1 MMMKHIKT
9 MSGDLVSLEVPET
22 ETVTAF
28 YERVSDQFDVK
39 KIQLQLF
46 RSNEEDELKESD
58 ELLGGEEDE
67 VFSAVMDKMNYIVA
81 VNQITD
87 RVYDLQRDDYIGE
100 RYEMYEVVLTRY
112 GMESGPETVKQ
123 CLYVKPIHSPTDL
136 VNYYLAN
143 RMIPSLKVGN
153 GLDQERLIRIKDDV
167 PMYHSFDVL
176 MTRTPLGE
184 NLSDKRRAQ
193 LLDTIQTKWTE
204 LWMELFNAYSDE
216 DDENEFYDEE
226 DTQDSWS

>member
-81 VNQITD
+81 VNQITED
-87 RVYDLQRDDYIGE
+87 VYDLNHEKE

-112 GMESGPETVKQ
+112 GMESGPETVKER
-123 CLYVKPIHSPTDL
+123 LYVKRMYSPTDQ

-143 RMIPSLKVGN
+143 REIPSCTRMTRFGE
-153 GLDQERLIRIKDDV
+153 ERHILINENV
-167 PMYHSFDVL
+167 QMYHSFDHL
-176 MTRTPLGE
+176 MTSTPLGA
-184 NLSDKRRAQ
+184 NVSDKRRRQ
-193 LLDTIQTKWTE
+193 LLDTIETKWTE
-204 LWMELFNAYSDE
+204 LMMELFNAYLE
-216 DDENEFYDEE
+216 DGDYENECYEE